1 MLNICHIFIL
11 MIIEE
16 SSIWWTNRYKKN
28 NGSISW
34 NVRLYNKQL
43 ILLLSIIK
51 YDFNSIHIYHLK
63 KCNNNCHT
71 HTHTHTTFPWCWYQN
86 MNTQKKSNAIYES
99 LNWFK
104 LYSHRQHADADD
116 DDDDDHNPVGYK
128 QSFTYLYIIINVYKF
143 QDFRCN
149 KFILFFRFDA

>member
-1 MLNICHIFIL
+1 MDRLVEMYNCTTNNWSYYYQSSNMISIQFTFI
-11 MIIEE
+11 
-16 SSIWWTNRYKKN
+16 IW
-28 NGSISW
+28 
-34 NVRLYNKQL
+34 
-43 ILLLSIIK
+43 
-51 YDFNSIHIYHLK
+51 K

-116 DDDDDHNPVGYK
+116 DDDHNPVGYK